1 MNFKFFG
8 KIKDSKNI
16 LTPPSQVCRSYWW
29 NRWQRRCKIQ
39 NICITSKAAL
49 ITLLCLLFLQTLC
62 GLVIGPIFYIFQK
75 TWLMSYFTIIKYGE
89 VTIVF
94 LVYPLAGYLADN
106 VIGRYKTF
114 SKTIEILIYSLSVIF
129 LLLFIVVI
137 VKSLSSSQ
145 TASVVEDTILVLMV
159 ISIVVSIPPY
169 LGFYANVIQFGME
182 QLYDSPADHKR
193 LYIYWYVWIT
203 NYFPMLIYLP
213 LNMIE
218 NAHSINIFNPSPWT
232 VAGITLVLIFGL
244 LSFSLLAVCSL
255 IVHRKKEWFLINP
268 SRNNPIKT
276 VYRITRFARH
286 HKVPVNRSAFTY
298 CEDEIP
304 TGLDLAKSKY
314 GGPFTTDEVEGV
326 KAFYGILKVIMC
338 QGIVYFAFYASNP
351 DDIFNENK
359 HFIVD
364 GNVISSAVGL
374 VLMVLYLCVCK
385 PLCCHHS
392 LNMFKKMGLGILLL
406 LASLLML
413 LIGILLKIDSNG
425 LESCVYSWPGIG
437 TVSFKSF
444 FNIIPPVLSGI
455 SILLLNIGLFE
466 LISAQSPPSMNGLL
480 IGVSF
485 AVRGLFQGLG
495 ILAVISFKATRLK
508 HPTCGLTYYGLNIV
522 VTIVSFFI
530 YVYFSRKYKYRQR
543 DEICNVYRYA
553 EEYYSRYQ
561 EED

>member
-1 MNFKFFG
+1 MNFKIFG
-8 KIKDSKNI
+8 KMKDSKNI
-16 LTPPSQVCRSYWW
+16 STPPSQVCKSYWW
-29 NRWQRRCKIQ
+29 NRWQKRCKIQ

-49 ITLLCLLFLQTLC
+49 ITLLCLLFLQTVSRL
-62 GLVIGPIFYIFQK
+62 GISLIVYIFQK
-75 TWLMSYFTIIKYGE
+75 TWLSYFPYGE
-89 VTIVF
+89 ATIVY

-114 SKTIEILIYSLSVIF
+114 SKTIEILIYSLSVII
-129 LLLFIVVI
+129 LLLFIFVI
-137 VKSLSSSQ
+137 VKSLSSSR
-145 TASVVEDTILVLMV
+145 AVEGTISVLMV
-159 ISIVVSIPPY
+159 ISIVVSILLY
-169 LGFYANVIQFGME
+169 IGFYANVIQFGME
-182 QLYDSPADHKR
+182 QLYDSPADHKI
-193 LYIYWYVWIT
+193 LYIYWYVWII
-203 NYFPMLIYLP
+203 NSYPIVYLT
-213 LNMIE
+213 LNMIKK
-218 NAHSINIFNPSPWT
+218 AHSVNIFNPSPWT
-232 VAGITLVLIFGL
+232 VAGITLVLIIGL
-244 LSFSLLAVCSL
+244 LSFSLLALCSL
-255 IVHRKKEWFLINP
+255 IVHRNKEWFLINP

-338 QGIVYFAFYASNP
+338 QGMVYFAFYASNP
-351 DDIFNENK
+351 KDIFENSN

-392 LNMFKKMGLGILLL
+392 LNMFKKMGLGILFL

-413 LIGILLKIDSNG
+413 LIGILLKVDSNG
-425 LESCVYSWPGIG
+425 FESCAYSWPGIG

-455 SILLLNIGLFE
+455 SFLLLNIGQFE

-495 ILAVISFKATRLK
+495 ILAVFSFNATRLK

-530 YVYFSRKYKYRQR
+530 YVSSLESISIVKEMKFVTSIAMQKNITPDTKKRI
-543 DEICNVYRYA
+543 D
-553 EEYYSRYQ
+553 
-561 EED
+561 